1 LAEHILGKDEVT
13 GPIPVMGSNNI
24 KQRIMDNIKIKAGF
38 ERSAGNSR
46 KIAALS
52 RMLIAQTRRE
62 NGKGKI

>member
-1 LAEHILGKDEVT
+1 
-13 GPIPVMGSNNI
+13 MGSNNI